1 MSQAIS
7 TLMQRQVQV
16 IEMDQTVK
24 DIEALFAKRR
34 LHWAPVIDARGEVI
48 GVVSDGDLV
57 RHRVHA
63 QDGDSVPVWQ
73 LCTYKPISVDASVPI
88 SDVARQM
95 VARHI
100 HHVVITEQGRVAGVV
115 SSLDFVQTF
124 ANDRAGSRTE
134 P

>member
-1 MSQAIS
+1 MSQTIS

-16 IEMDQTVK
+16 VEMDQSVK
-24 DIEALFAKRR
+24 DIEALFAQRR
-34 LHWAPVIDARGEVI
+34 LHWAPVIDARGEII
-48 GVVSDGDLV
+48 GVVSDADLV
-57 RHRVHA
+57 RHRVHEH
-63 QDGDSVPVWQ
+63 DGDSVPAWQ

-88 SDVARQM
+88 ADVARQM

-124 ANDRAGSRTE
+124 ANDRSGSRT
-134 P
+134 